1 MIIMKKKKNILKE
14 IQATKNR
21 LNKLVEKKDR
31 LIDKE
36 IIELSQYLDGL
47 LNEYVREKRT
57 EEDIK

>member
-1 MIIMKKKKNILKE
+1 MKKKKNILKE

-47 LNEYVREKRT
+47 LNEYEREKRT